1 MRSLEPSLAEAIKG
15 VKCTQERLSTIRAQR
30 TALRAARPQP
40 NILPW
45 DKGRDKI
52 EKSADAFALLGLRAR
67 IASAFIVNSEAA
79 ANFKYEWPWLF

>member
-1 MRSLEPSLAEAIKG
+1 MRSLEPSLAKAIKG
-15 VKCTQERLSTIRAQR
+15 VKCAQERLSTIKAQR

-40 NILPW
+40 KFLPW
-45 DKGRDKI
+45 DKGRDKD

-79 ANFKYEWPWLF
+79 AHFKSGWPWFF